1 MKARAI
7 SLSLLLCANAFVV
20 VAAAAAALPRQDAA
34 AAGVEVLSFSWTRE
48 RIRQRPSML
57 PLASPD
63 ELIRQSRSEAQL
75 AAARNAANRGA
86 AGRTETQIKNHED
99 ATAKARQTAPPED
112 GYRYTV
118 KLRNDGGKTVK
129 SIDWDYLFLDPST
142 GREVARHQF
151 TSDDT
156 VKPGK
161 TKEVSVLYLTPPV
174 RTVSAKAISK
184 KDTMAF
190 EERVLLVRILYS
202 DGTAWQRP

>member
-1 MKARAI
+1 MKALTLL
-7 SLSLLLCANAFVV
+7 LSLLLCANYP
-20 VAAAAAALPRQDAA
+20 AALPRQEG
-34 AAGVEVLSFSWTRE
+34 AAGVEVLGFSWTKE

-57 PLASPD
+57 PLASSE

-86 AGRTETQIKNHED
+86 EARTETQIKNHED

-118 KLRNDGGKTVK
+118 KVRNDGGKTIK
-129 SIDWDYLFLDPST
+129 SVDWDYLFIDPST

-151 TSDDT
+151 TSDET

-161 TKEVSVLYLTPPV
+161 TKELTVLYLTPPV
-174 RTVSAKAISK
+174 KTISAKMLSK
-184 KDTMAF
+184 KEPTPF
-190 EERVLLVRILYS
+190 QERVILARILYS
-202 DGTAWQRP
+202 DGSIWQHP